1 MWYSFSTPDE
11 PLPCRYVVPLRQ
23 PALLFLPFRDHVPN
37 ATRVKDRLNA
47 QTAFVYPRHY
57 RPFSLISP
65 RNRPVPSRF
74 AALLVK
80 RGSIVRSVL
89 GNDESTSVK
98 LASRFRFEVL
108 RMSPFTTFRR
118 EIVLERR
125 STVDPRWTDDRR
137 TDRPTGRIR
146 FGERDRTAGA
156 RLRRLSSAV
165 PKPRRR

>member
-1 MWYSFSTPDE
+1 MSHCPVVTSSPFDNQLFCSFRFETT
-11 PLPCRYVVPLRQ
+11 
-23 PALLFLPFRDHVPN
+23 FPN

-74 AALLVK
+74 AALLVN